1 MLINE
6 NTKILIVGLGVIGG
20 SYAKALSKKS
30 IKVDCITK
38 NQSDIDLALHEKCI
52 ARGSTFVNAELVSN
66 ADLVIFALYPHT
78 FIEWIKNYQ
87 HLLKSGAIITDVTGV
102 KNGLVQ
108 EIQTVLRKDVEFI
121 ACHPMAGR
129 ERSGFAFSDDNV
141 FKGANFIIT
150 PIPQNTQNAI
160 ETAHSL
166 GSLLGFEKISQ
177 LSVAEHD
184 KMIAFLSQLTHCIA
198 ITLMNCNNTPDLES
212 FTGDS
217 FRDLTRIAKINDEMW
232 SELFIWNKNELVNQI
247 DNFIDHF
254 EILKELILNEDKEHL
269 RELMQNSTQR
279 RTLFDKPLK

>member
-20 SYAKALSKKS
+20 SYAKALSKKG

-38 NQSDIDLALHEKCI
+38 NQSDIDLALREKCI
-52 ARGSTFVNAELVSN
+52 ARGSIFVNPEFVSN

-78 FIEWIKNYQ
+78 FIEWIKDYQ
-87 HLLKSGAIITDVTGV
+87 HMLKTGAIITDVTGV

-108 EIQTVLRKDVEFI
+108 EIQSVLRKDIEFI

-150 PIPQNTQNAI
+150 PVPQNTQNAI

-232 SELFIWNKNELVNQI
+232 SELFIWNKNELIDQI

>member
-1 MLINE
+1 MIIDK
-6 NTKILIVGLGVIGG
+6 NTNVLIVGLGVIGG
-20 SYAKALSKKS
+20 SYAKALSKKG
-30 IKVDCITK
+30 IKVNCITK
-38 NQSDIDLALHEKCI
+38 NQSDIDLAMQENCI
-52 ARGSTFVNAELVSN
+52 VKGSTVVDPELVNN

-78 FIEWIKNYQ
+78 FIQWIKDFQ

-108 EIQTVLRKDVEFI
+108 EIQSVLRKDVEFI
-121 ACHPMAGR
+121 SCHPMAGR
-129 ERSGFAFSDDNV
+129 ESSGFKFSDDNV

-150 PIPQNTQNAI
+150 PLPQNTQNAI
-160 ETAHSL
+160 ETASCL
-166 GSLLGFEKISQ
+166 GSLLGFGKISQ
-177 LSVAEHD
+177 LSVSEHD

-198 ITLMNCNNTPDLES
+198 ITLMNCNNTPNLEA

-232 SELFIWNKNELVNQI
+232 SELFIWNKNELVDQI

-254 EILKELILNEDKEHL
+254 ESLKELIISEDKERL

-279 RTLFDKPLK
+279 RSLFDKSLK